1 MNRQSGSKDVIYIV
15 ILSLILSLCIALTV
29 LLTINC
35 IKLSDTRKYILSHSC
50 AQNVSAS
57 ADTGDSQNISAE
69 AKRLYVLGVKDGKL
83 AIYAADGYTVVD
95 ILDTYVYSLPLSDR
109 EAVSEG
115 IAVYS
120 VNELVSLIQDYTS

>member
-1 MNRQSGSKDVIYIV
+1 MNRQNKTKELIHLI
-15 ILSLILSLCIALTV
+15 ILSTILALSIT
-29 LLTINC
+29 LTILIIVGNS
-35 IKLSDTRKYILSHSC
+35 KLSKTQQFLMKSTDTSAAATPHPEETQQAGVVKEHLYI
-50 AQNVSAS
+50 
-57 ADTGDSQNISAE
+57 
-69 AKRLYVLGVKDGKL
+69 LGVKDGRL
-83 AIYAADGYTVVD
+83 AVYAADGYTVID

>member
-1 MNRQSGSKDVIYIV
+1 MNRQNKTKDLIHLI
-15 ILSLILSLCIALTV
+15 ILSLILTLSITLTV
-29 LLTINC
+29 LLIVGNS
-35 IKLSDTRKYILSHSC
+35 KLSKTQRYLM
-50 AQNVSAS
+50 AQSTETSSETVRTNEGTQPAS
-57 ADTGDSQNISAE
+57 ALKDH
-69 AKRLYVLGVKDGKL
+69 LYVLGVKDGRL
-83 AIYAADGYTVVD
+83 AVYAADGYTVID